1 MKRLSCAYP
10 PRKYKQWWRDLSPGL
25 REHLASIHY
34 VCAYELGPYFVP
46 SILITST
53 TATVQI
59 PCVLGIVYAL
69 YTRRFLYALDLC
81 CLF

>member
-1 MKRLSCAYP
+1 MKRLSCAHP

-34 VCAYELGPYFVP
+34 VCVYELGPYFVP

-53 TATVQI
+53 TATVPI